1 MLSTKTMLTPLS
13 ALFAKVHHPPPIDK
27 RESKRLLKALT
38 TSFRKNLDKEHGYG
52 LEATPSNPL
61 HASSASNSTSASAS
75 SPSASLLSA
84 LGNHD
89 HHRRPTDSH
98 VRAIL
103 SNPLFSY
110 DPSKTKEKSKTRTTA
125 ALPAERDPMDVFD
138 QAVAKGLMSLKRAA
152 GVLVAKRQAIAQS
165 ASISV
170 NESIA
175 ASGTALR
182 VLQWL
187 RASGLERD
195 LAFLECQPLVQQL
208 IPFMVEEGFE
218 EVAWNWLERLMLSE
232 GPVLA
237 FDQGSVPVHASCLLS
252 ALVRTK
258 VSPVGPLDN
267 GYASILRAG
276 DMFRESQIFQP
287 TAFGPWR
294 VLSLWSTVHAW
305 QHSQPSEPLFDAF
318 TLMSHQ
324 LQRKAV
330 RIDKAHLALHHPVHP
345 DATLAVKFLQS
356 DWIRR
361 LSRHLAHASLQHTQD
376 SVTPSLTGAE
386 PRSNMVTRIILM
398 ATDAVRH
405 LTRTGQDAEAE
416 WVENT
421 ILGMFG
427 DFLRKGA
434 NLPEF
439 ELIRASGGATGQRR
453 LA

>member
-1 MLSTKTMLTPLS
+1 MLSTKTLLTPLS

-27 RESKRLLKALT
+27 RESQRLLNALT

-52 LEATPSNPL
+52 LEDTPSSPL
-61 HASSASNSTSASAS
+61 KAASTPKSTSAPELNTSAG
-75 SPSASLLSA
+75 LLTD

-110 DPSKTKEKSKTRTTA
+110 DPSKTKTTA
-125 ALPAERDPMDVFD
+125 TLPADRDPMDVFD
-138 QAVAKGLMSLKRAA
+138 QAVAKGLMSLQRAA

-195 LAFLECQPLVQQL
+195 LAFVECQALVKQL

-218 EVAWNWLERLMLSE
+218 EVAWNWLERLMLGE
-232 GPVLA
+232 GPMLA
-237 FDQGSVPVHASCLLS
+237 FDQGTVPVHASYLLS
-252 ALVRTK
+252 AMVRAK
-258 VSPVGPLDN
+258 VSPVGPLNN

-276 DMFRESQIFQP
+276 DMFRESRFFRP

-318 TLMSHQ
+318 TLMSQQ

-330 RIDKAHLALHHPVHP
+330 QIDEAHLALHHPVHP
-345 DATLAVKFLQS
+345 DATLAVKYLQS
-356 DWIRR
+356 DQIRK
-361 LSRHLAHASLQHTQD
+361 LSRHLANAPIQP
-376 SVTPSLTGAE
+376 TPKSISTSPTGSE
-386 PRSNMVTRIILM
+386 PRSSVVKRIILM
-398 ATDAVRH
+398 ATDAVQH
-405 LTRTGQDAEAE
+405 LTRTGQDADAE

-427 DFLRKGA
+427 DFVSRELGTGA
-434 NLPEF
+434 NSPEF
-439 ELIRASGGATGQRR
+439 DLFQGFQRHHGSTTTS
-453 LA
+453 